1 MAITEQVSGF
11 IYKLEKKL
19 ISQSPRSLGVSSNE
33 GYNPSDREYVDSIIS
48 GVSSEENR
56 FHLNQDDANSNSS
69 SLLEI
74 LNSGLDFF
82 NYVGHGSGFSWL

>member
-1 MAITEQVSGF
+1 MKVIIQ
-11 IYKLEKKL
+11 
-19 ISQSPRSLGVSSNE
+19 
-33 GYNPSDREYVDSIIS
+33 DREYVDSIIS
-48 GVSSEENR
+48 GVSSEENM